1 MQNFHIFLTSFIMFN
16 ILIQNKSKWHSDMIE
31 FKSLFRNSIKTFNIK
46 WRKITWWQIL
56 KFKIFSKFRQSC
68 AYKNMHADLQLF
80 IGITHSVYT
89 TIKLIRKLVR
99 VTSVCKRRWFTS
111 RCHNISFWKLITTLL
126 FRNMQQWSN
135 IWVFLN
141 QGNTSIIIY
150 IGA

>member
-1 MQNFHIFLTSFIMFN
+1 MQNFHILLTSFMMFN
-16 ILIQNKSKWHSDMIE
+16 ILIQNNLASDTLLWSNLSLCSEIQLKLLILSEEKSHDDRYW
-31 FKSLFRNSIKTFNIK
+31 SLNFFQNLGNHVP
-46 WRKITWWQIL
+46 
-56 KFKIFSKFRQSC
+56 
-68 AYKNMHADLQLF
+68 KNMHADLQLF

-135 IWVFLN
+135 I
-141 QGNTSIIIY
+141 
-150 IGA
+150 